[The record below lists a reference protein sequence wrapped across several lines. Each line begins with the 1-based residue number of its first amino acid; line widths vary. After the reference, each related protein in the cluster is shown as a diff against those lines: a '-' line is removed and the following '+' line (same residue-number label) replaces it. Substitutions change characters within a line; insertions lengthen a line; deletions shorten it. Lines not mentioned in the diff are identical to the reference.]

1 MRFVLGAGLRRAER
15 PTRMKRAGGAPGGE
29 ERSLGLRRHRV
40 GVAAASVGA
49 VFLAGRHRSRP
60 RRVSRAAARP
70 AKIVGPRSSC

>member
-49 VFLAGRHRSRP
+49 VFLAGRHSFRSRRAP
-60 RRVSRAAARP
+60 RTAAHL
-70 AKIVGPRSSC
+70 AKIVGPRSSY